1 MIKIGLGALG
11 QEIRIRE
18 GFQHSGLFLFL
29 RFEVKWMRRRV
40 REKTNLV
47 GVGVEG
53 GSFHSPEVGVREE
66 KIVAEDDR
74 AKSLDCS
81 RELLVRIK

>member
-1 MIKIGLGALG
+1 
-11 QEIRIRE
+11 
-18 GFQHSGLFLFL
+18 
-29 RFEVKWMRRRV
+29 MRRRV